1 MGLFGYTVYY
11 RSIYLHVHLM
21 VVEYVL
27 SNKPQFDP
35 REVLSKLALR
45 YLLRLMRRCYV
56 PFSSDSTYDSV
67 AYDLVKARLL
77 EPEAEAEGSQ
87 PSQSTNHSVR
97 SHAL

>member
-27 SNKPQFDP
+27 NNKPQFDP

-45 YLLRLMRRCYV
+45 YLLRLMRRCHV
-56 PFSSDSTYDSV
+56 
-67 AYDLVKARLL
+67 LVFVSL
-77 EPEAEAEGSQ
+77 
-87 PSQSTNHSVR
+87 
-97 SHAL
+97 SHLGDNAQ